1 MQDNRFKLIF
11 ASIPKGVHISCVFFK
26 NDSLFNKHSVIAY
39 KKKKKK
45 AKSKFISFV
54 NRKTVCQGY
63 SFLTVIIKTKDFV
76 KI

>member
-11 ASIPKGVHISCVFFK
+11 ASIPKGVHISCSFFK

-45 AKSKFISFV
+45 SKIEV
-54 NRKTVCQGY
+54 HLICQQ
-63 SFLTVIIKTKDFV
+63 KDCLSRL
-76 KI
+76 